1 MKKTKKNRLDDNA
14 LITNFLI
21 LGCYDTFF
29 WFFLDIFAGTF
40 LVADLLFL
48 AIKKVPKKFQN
59 F

>member
-1 MKKTKKNRLDDNA
+1 MKKNEKNRLDDNA
-14 LITNFLI
+14 LNTNFLI

-40 LVADLLFL
+40 LVADLLIL

-59 F
+59 